1 MIDQDDPNNPSKRM
15 LGLSDIKTPVNELHV
30 GMFVTALDRDWLET
44 PFLTQGFY
52 IESPDDIKKIAE
64 YCKYVWV
71 LGRPKPLHTGKVD
84 FESGVLI
91 GRKPTK
97 YEVVHSS
104 IEEHKF
110 VDGFI
115 QKASEF
121 TKGMLD
127 NLRAGGVLDTQTAR
141 GVVSDVVASVVRSP
155 DALMWMT
162 RMRDED
168 AYTAEHSLNVCI
180 LATVFGRKLG
190 LRKPQLIN
198 LGLCGFLHDVGK
210 TKIPEAVLNK
220 PGKLTDKEMKMMQAH
235 ATHGRNILMEKR
247 DMYEGAIEVAYSHH
261 ERPDGKGYPRGLSSV
276 DTSLFTKIISI
287 VDAYDAMT
295 ADRVYQKARPSSQAL
310 NIIYEVRGQQ
320 FDENLALAFI
330 QTIGLYPPG
339 SVVELVNGCV
349 GLVLE
354 TNLNYRHLPLVLIM
368 RDENKKECNHRL
380 VDLAL
385 TVTGELSRQYFIR
398 YMLRDGSCG
407 ISLKACFE
415 AGILNHLGDA

>member
-1 MIDQDDPNNPSKRM
+1 MVDKHDPNTPSKQS
-15 LGLSDIKTPVNELHV
+15 LGLSDIKTSVDELHV

-52 IESPDDIKKIAE
+52 IETQDDIREISK
-64 YCKYVWV
+64 YCKHVFI
-71 LGRPKPLHTGKVD
+71 LGQPKALPVVDVD

-97 YEVVHSS
+97 YDVVHSS
-104 IEEHKF
+104 SEEHVF
-110 VDGFI
+110 VNDFI
-115 QKASEF
+115 QKASSF
-121 TKGMLD
+121 TKNMLD
-127 NLRAGGVLDTQTAR
+127 ELRAGGAVDTRESRELVQ
-141 GVVSDVVASVVRSP
+141 DVVGSVVRNP
-155 DALMWMT
+155 DALLWMT
-162 RMRDED
+162 KMREED
-168 AYTAEHSLNVCI
+168 QYTAEHSLNVCV

-190 LRKPQLIN
+190 LRRPQLVN

-210 TKIPEAVLNK
+210 VRVPEAVLNK
-220 PGKLTDKEMKMMQAH
+220 PGRLTEKEMKIMQAH
-235 ATHGRNILMEKR
+235 ATHGRNILREKK

-261 ERPDGKGYPRGLSSV
+261 ERPDGKGYPQGLSSS
-276 DTSLFTKIISI
+276 DTSLFSKIIAI

-295 ADRVYQKARPSSQAL
+295 ADRVYQKAKPSSQAL
-310 NIIYEVRGQQ
+310 NIIYEMRGKQ

-339 SVVELVNGCV
+339 SVVELINGCV

-354 TNLNYRHLPLVLIM
+354 TNLTYRHLPLVLIM
-368 RDENKKECNHRL
+368 RDENKQPCRHRL

-385 TVTGELSRQYFIR
+385 TLNGEISRQYHIR

-407 ISLKACFE
+407 ISLKACFDS
-415 AGILNHLGDA
+415 GILKHLED